1 MPLPWTEVKQ
11 QPALAV
17 AELLEWNAVNGQRK
31 NFPCPVCD
39 SSDALR
45 FYPKQNWFHCFSHG
59 GRPLTTIDF
68 VMAVRGC
75 SNADACRWL
84 AGQFGIAYEDGRP
97 APAQPQL
104 PPVPRPRRTTTQEDN
119 LAALARLIAPVEP
132 HEVYAR
138 LHARL
143 RLSPAGAAYL
153 AARGLHPAHA
163 DAYGFRSLDGPE
175 DWHAV
180 RDVLAQLRPEERA
193 ASGFPADEG
202 RLVLPLGARSPL
214 LLIPFWRRG
223 ALVGLRFRNLD
234 PGAGQK
240 HEAAGKRKVRI
251 PKYLSLRDAPPAWPF
266 MADGLR
272 ARVVHVVEGELNA
285 WTLALPSYRMP
296 DTGACGIQGAAV
308 WRPVWTSALRAADYV
323 VLWYDADRAGREAVA
338 LLRDEFAGRTESAGS
353 RRTPAGSRP
362 PPMPTSST
370 RTGASAR
377 SSRGHL
383 GRTVR
388 LRRPP
393 PAAPPQPGPRAQ
405 PPPAPRMHE
414 NARHRH
420 PRRRVS
426 PRRRPCEN
434 S

>member
-1 MPLPWTEVKQ
+1 MPLPWAEVKQ
-11 QPALAV
+11 APALAV

-45 FYPKQNWFHCFSHG
+45 FYPKQNWFHCFSHRG
-59 GRPLTTIDF
+59 KPLTTIDF

-75 SNADACRWL
+75 SNVDACRWL
-84 AGQFGIAYEDGRP
+84 AGQFDIAYDDDGRP

-104 PPVPRPRRTTTQEDN
+104 PPAPRPRRTTTQEDN

-132 HEVYAR
+132 HDVYAR

-153 AARGLHPAHA
+153 ATRGLHPAHA
-163 DAYGFRSLDGPE
+163 DAYGFRSLDRPE

-214 LLIPFWRRG
+214 LLIPFWRMG

-234 PGAGQK
+234 PRAGQK
-240 HEAAGKRKVRI
+240 REAANKRKVRI

-285 WTLALPSYRMP
+285 WTLALPSYRMR
-296 DTGACGIQGAAV
+296 DTGACGIQGAAI
-308 WRPVWTSALRAADYV
+308 WRPMWTSALRAADYV
-323 VLWYDADRAGREAVA
+323 VLWYDADRAGQEAVA
-338 LLRDEFAGRTESAGS
+338 LLREEFAGAHGEGWVQAHLRWVQ
-353 RRTPAGSRP
+353 TPADANQLHQDGRLRSIIMRAPWIGGSP
-362 PPMPTSST
+362 PPSAHGGTAA
-370 RTGASAR
+370 TGAAR
-377 SSRGHL
+377 
-383 GRTVR
+383 
-388 LRRPP
+388 
-393 PAAPPQPGPRAQ
+393 PATACASNP
-405 PPPAPRMHE
+405 
-414 NARHRH
+414 
-420 PRRRVS
+420 
-426 PRRRPCEN
+426 
-434 S
+434 